1 MIVLDD
7 SREVLEGLW
16 EHVEYVGTSADNPY
30 ALEKQIDV
38 FLCKGA
44 KFGTLLQ
51 LWPKL
56 KRWR

>member
-1 MIVLDD
+1 
-7 SREVLEGLW
+7 
-16 EHVEYVGTSADNPY
+16 VEYLGTSANNPY

-44 KFGTLLQ
+44 KFGGLAQ